1 MMMGQERKRKIAR
14 EIGIEEQQL
23 DRMTDPKNLLPLIKS
38 YELNKR
44 EQQAKKYDEEFKKKF
59 TFAPDTKLTKGKVHP
74 RPRARSRQ
82 AQIGKERLPV
92 NTRRAH
98 LRP

>member
-59 TFAPDTKLTKGKVHP
+59 TFAPDTKLTKGKVKP
-74 RPRARSRQ
+74 RQYQPNQSTSDRVVTTIQS
-82 AQIGKERLPV
+82 ID
-92 NTRRAH
+92 
-98 LRP
+98 